1 MLHNIEKMYIKLSK
15 HKTSKIHILIK
26 STYILNK
33 KKIILS
39 NLTCI

>member
-1 MLHNIEKMYIKLSK
+1 MLQNIKKMYIKLSK
-15 HKTSKIHILIK
+15 HKTSKIHRLIK

-33 KKIILS
+33 KPILS